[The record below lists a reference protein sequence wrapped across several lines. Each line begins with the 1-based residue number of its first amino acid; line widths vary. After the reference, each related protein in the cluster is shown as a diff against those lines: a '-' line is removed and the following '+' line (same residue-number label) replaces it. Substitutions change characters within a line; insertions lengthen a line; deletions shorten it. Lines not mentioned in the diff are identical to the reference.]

1 MRLHEDV
8 NDDVDED
15 PTGTKSLWDRGLL
28 SGASQ
33 KVDQVYSMLLAVL
46 CSGLCPQVDTVCN
59 YHVGE
64 TIMSLQKTTLVP
76 GCSECVVYTTM
87 SGGVGILV
95 PFTSRE
101 VTRLQPLYILL

>member
-33 KVDQVYSMLLAVL
+33 KVLAL
-46 CSGLCPQVDTVCN
+46 F
-59 YHVGE
+59 
-64 TIMSLQKTTLVP
+64 
-76 GCSECVVYTTM
+76 CVVC
-87 SGGVGILV
+87 SLV
-95 PFTSRE
+95 
-101 VTRLQPLYILL
+101 LNLML